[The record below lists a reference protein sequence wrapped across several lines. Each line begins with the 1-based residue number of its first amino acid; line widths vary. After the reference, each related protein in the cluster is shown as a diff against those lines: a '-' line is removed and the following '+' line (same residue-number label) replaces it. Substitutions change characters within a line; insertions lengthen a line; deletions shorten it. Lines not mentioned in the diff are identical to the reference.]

1 MSESIIPISIDRW
14 YANAIREHGDEPQKL
29 ALSLFQD
36 AQAEKPRPGPYTAT
50 AANILMKAR
59 NGEFSKSTVGL
70 LRQLLAACKERNE
83 QLCRDRIGDLT
94 AGWEFKEWATKN
106 GIVMPPTVRVDDL
119 GTVGLFPIQ
128 GGVIRRR
135 LVASCMYPE
144 GCYPEPSDCQYRA
157 SGQVSGCETKVGS

>member
-1 MSESIIPISIDRW
+1 MSESIIPISIHPD
-14 YANAIREHGDEPQKL
+14 YADSIRQHGDETQKL

-36 AQAEKPRPGPYTAT
+36 VKAEKPLLGPYTAT

-83 QLCRDRIGDLT
+83 QLCRDRIGDLM

-106 GIVMPPTVRVDDL
+106 GIVMPPAVQEDDR
-119 GTVGLFPIQ
+119 GAVGLFPIEDS
-128 GGVIRRR
+128 R
-135 LVASCMYPE
+135 
-144 GCYPEPSDCQYRA
+144 
-157 SGQVSGCETKVGS
+157 